1 MREMSLGSV
10 LRSIRIAILR
20 RRLRFLCRE
29 VGLENVSALLNRRI
43 IEIMEPER
51 RINRELFGPRLKE
64 RPPLWPT
71 KAFEQTFTSRVLFGE
86 VKLTRREIA
95 EILSQIQSA
104 TCSKPQSSNTQ

>member
-1 MREMSLGSV
+1 MRELSLGSV

-29 VGLENVSALLNRRI
+29 VGLKNVSALLNRRI

-51 RINRELFGPRLKE
+51 SIARELFGPRLKKW
-64 RPPLWPT
+64 PSLWPT
-71 KAFEQTFTSRVLFGE
+71 KAFEQTFTFRVLFGE
-86 VKLTRREIA
+86 VKLTQGERA

-104 TCSKPQSSNTQ
+104 TCSSPRSSNTQ